1 MPLRRGGALG
11 ITIGA
16 VVLGL
21 VAGVAVMMN
30 LGANRAAM
38 VSVAGASASG
48 SRAMMGKRGGSA
60 AAARQMGLFQEKDF
74 ENGYIQFPEQ
84 GLRSVKQVGRPRPS
98 PLLFPPPACRGT
110 VLDVLEEG
118 GWGEEGEGDIHCM
131 RRRV

>member
-1 MPLRRGGALG
+1 
-11 ITIGA
+11 
-16 VVLGL
+16 
-21 VAGVAVMMN
+21 MMN

-98 PLLFPPPACRGT
+98 PLLFPPLHVAGLCWMCLRRGDGGKRGKERGRATFTAC
-110 VLDVLEEG
+110 G
-118 GWGEEGEGDIHCM
+118 GESNLKCF
-131 RRRV
+131 RPR

>member
-1 MPLRRGGALG
+1 
-11 ITIGA
+11 
-16 VVLGL
+16 
-21 VAGVAVMMN
+21 MMN
-30 LGANRAAM
+30 LGAKRAVM

-98 PLLFPPPACRGT
+98 PLLFPPLHVAGLCWMC
-110 VLDVLEEG
+110 LKEG
-118 GWGEEGEGDIHCM
+118 GWGEEGEGKGEGDIHCM

>member
-1 MPLRRGGALG
+1 MALRRGGALG

-16 VVLGL
+16 VVVLGL

-30 LGANRAAM
+30 LGASRTAM

-48 SRAMMGKRGGSA
+48 SRAVMGKRGGSA

-98 PLLFPPPACRGT
+98 PILFPPP
-110 VLDVLEEG
+110 
-118 GWGEEGEGDIHCM
+118 CM
-131 RRRV
+131 SRDCAGCA